1 MKKYTLKV
9 EMELTPAQAEHW
21 NHCLAFLKTSLSAGP
36 KVARQDFQQPP
47 MEFVE
52 KILSLKPLKVR
63 RRAEKSEVPLFESS
77 NPSEFWVS
85 PISVKELLLR
95 EK

>member
-21 NHCLAFLKTSLSAGP
+21 NDCLSFLKTSLSAGP
-36 KVARQDFQQPP
+36 KVARKDFQQPP
-47 MEFVE
+47 LEFVE
-52 KILSLKPLKVR
+52 KILSIMPLEVR
-63 RRAEKSEVPLFESS
+63 RKGVNSEVKLFESS

-85 PISVKELLLR
+85 PFSVKELLLR

>member
-9 EMELTPAQAEHW
+9 EMELTPSQAEHW
-21 NHCLAFLKTSLSAGP
+21 NSMLAFLKTCLSAGP

-47 MEFVE
+47 KEFAE
-52 KILSLKPLKVR
+52 KILSLKPLQIS
-63 RRAEKSEVPLFESS
+63 EKQESLEGKLFESS
-77 NPSEFWVS
+77 DPSEFWVS
-85 PISVKELLLR
+85 PFSIKELLLR